1 MKFIL
6 KINGTESP
14 KAAYVGWTPVK
25 CTLSIDKIS
34 VGSPISVT
42 IITGHDEDKKG
53 RLSLYYSN
61 STSSEPIDTIEHNFQ
76 DQESLTFYV
85 AGKFPHASVTE
96 KDTFITVEQK
106 SIGDKSVDIEPLTR
120 RIMVRVRKNANELTE
135 EEVRIF
141 LESFARL
148 NLISSRQKY
157 EGDYV
162 VTPSKLLHEI
172 VLMHTYDAQ
181 REIHQRSSFHPWH
194 RAYLI
199 HLERELQTVDP
210 RVTIPYWKFDEKAE
224 VVFTEKFIGK
234 TEKTKVS
241 EDAPFEDRLN
251 ENMRPKFD
259 QSNPM
264 YSYKDHTA
272 WGPLRRAYFDKDP
285 AQAKPLDRILDQSQ
299 IICDPDNTKQFLKWF
314 DWEERGSHNGG
325 HVAFT
330 GHVVD
335 AGRDPVDPLFFML
348 HSNVDRL
355 WAMWQHEYSRFNGNK
370 KETYPFQG
378 KYNGKRGK
386 EWASLSQHKFNT
398 EEHFYNVYNED
409 IGNYAEDNL
418 WPWDFDQVLSRPM
431 RFWDLG
437 NSRVP
442 QINITFP
449 NTITSSYPEGPLT
462 IKSTIDYQ
470 DRINNQITLG
480 FDYDD
485 IPYFDSDKKLY
496 CEKPMEGMESVETH
510 NQNFLNVAIPV
521 SERIEAANNA
531 FLREEEDLA
540 LALEIL
546 SNKNEEELIRL
557 KSVQLLDHTKEQFLD
572 AAIEIIPETDEPIE
586 LRSALI
592 HYVFASKRF
601 NRYFSSRRPRFFD
614 ILRGL
619 ITDSNQQL
627 RIQSIDILAAHED
640 EVVQSFLRE
649 EIRKEESEFISKQ
662 DAIFF
667 LRQNTKPQHADLF
680 REIFEGSTDI
690 DVRKAAIEGLDQDPE
705 LVGFL
710 QEVVMNKR
718 EDFKVR
724 EAGAF
729 ALHHINHEIMNDLA
743 AQIISEPERESPNIL
758 FTNATP
764 DPSEVDFK
772 AGLLNMLAFTGN
784 IDHLRQ
790 NENLRA
796 SLNRVTNESLDNRAN
811 FLSSFETSADTPAES
826 PTIIEK
832 MATELLNRLNRID
845 EDE

>member
-1 MKFIL
+1 MKFVL
-6 KINGTESP
+6 KINGTESDN
-14 KAAYVGWTPVK
+14 AAYVGWTPVK
-25 CTLSIDKIS
+25 CTLAIDDIS
-34 VGSPISVT
+34 LGSPISVT
-42 IITGHDEDKKG
+42 IKTGHDEDKQG

-76 DQESLTFYV
+76 GQEALTFYL
-85 AGKFPHASVTE
+85 AGKFPHASVAE

-106 SIGDKSVDIEPLTR
+106 SIADKPVDIEPLTR
-120 RIMVRVRKNANELTE
+120 KIMVRVRKNANELTE
-135 EEVRIF
+135 KEIRIF
-141 LESFARL
+141 LESFVRI
-148 NLISSRQKY
+148 NLLPSRQKY

-199 HLERELQTVDP
+199 HLERELQNVDP

-234 TEKTKVS
+234 TEKTNLPQNAPGNDRVN
-241 EDAPFEDRLN
+241 EDL
-251 ENMRPKFD
+251 RPKFD
-259 QSNPM
+259 QSNPL

-285 AQAKPLDRILDQSQ
+285 AQVKPLERIFDQSQ
-299 IICDPDNTKQFLKWF
+299 IICVSDNTKQFLNWYEL
-314 DWEERGSHNGG
+314 EEVQSHNRA

-335 AGRDPVDPLFFML
+335 PGRDPVDPLFFML

-355 WAMWQHEYSRFNGNK
+355 WSMWQHEYSRFDGNK

-378 KYNGKRGK
+378 RYYGKRGE
-386 EWASLSQHKFNT
+386 EWASLNQHKFNIN
-398 EEHFYNVYNED
+398 EHFYNVYNED

-431 RFWDLG
+431 RLWDLG

-449 NTITSSYPEGPLT
+449 NSITSNYPEGSLT

-496 CEKPMEGMESVETH
+496 CEKPMESVETH
-510 NQNFLNVAIPV
+510 NQNFLNVALPV
-521 SERIEAANNA
+521 TVRLEEANHA
-531 FLREEEDLA
+531 FLRKEEDLA
-540 LALEIL
+540 LALAIL
-546 SNKNEEELIRL
+546 SNKNEEESIRL
-557 KSVQLLDHTKEQFLD
+557 KSIGLLDHTKELFLD
-572 AAIEIIPETDEPIE
+572 AAIEIIPDTEEPVE
-586 LRSALI
+586 LRSTLI
-592 HYVFASKRF
+592 HYVFASKRS
-601 NRYFSSRRPRFFD
+601 NRYFPSRKPRFFE

-627 RIQSIDILAAHED
+627 RIQAIDILAAHED
-640 EVVQSFLRE
+640 EVVQEFLRE
-649 EIRKEESEFISKQ
+649 EIRKEQSELISKQ
-662 DAIFF
+662 DGIFF

-680 REIFEGSTDI
+680 REIFEASTDI
-690 DVRKAAIEGLDQDPE
+690 EVRKAAIEGLDQDPE
-705 LVGFL
+705 SVGFL
-710 QEVVMNKR
+710 QEVVMNKQ
-718 EDFKVR
+718 EAFKVR

-729 ALHHINHEIMNDLA
+729 ALHHINHETMNDLA
-743 AQIISEPERESPNIL
+743 AQIISEPESESPNML
-758 FTNATP
+758 FASTTP
-764 DPSEVDFK
+764 DPDEVDFK
-772 AGLLNMLAFTGN
+772 AGLLNMLTFTG
-784 IDHLRQ
+784 DMDRLKQ
-790 NENLRA
+790 NEDLKA
-796 SLNRVTNESLDNRAN
+796 SLNQVMNQSPSDRAN
-811 FLSSFETSADTPAES
+811 FLGSFETSTDTPSES
-826 PTIIEK
+826 PTIIEQ
-832 MATELLNRLNRID
+832 MATRLLKRLDEID